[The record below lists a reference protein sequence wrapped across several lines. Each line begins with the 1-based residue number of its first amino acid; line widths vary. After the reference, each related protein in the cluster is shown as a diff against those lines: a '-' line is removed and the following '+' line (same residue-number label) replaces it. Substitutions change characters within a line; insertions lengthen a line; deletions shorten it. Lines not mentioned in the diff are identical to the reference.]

1 VLVYSLT
8 KKSCLVAACH
18 DLSIEQYVL
27 LKRPLVRVF
36 NMSSKTAE
44 SIIRAYYQA
53 LNEKDMISFF
63 DLLADD
69 VIHDV
74 NEGVQEQGK
83 TAFRFFMNRV
93 NRNYD
98 EQISELAIM
107 FDESCNKAAA
117 EFMVE
122 GRYLESEF
130 SLPEA
135 NGQYYKIKGGTFF
148 ELRDNLIVRV
158 TSYYNL
164 AEWVKQVEQ
173 TDY

>member
-1 VLVYSLT
+1 
-8 KKSCLVAACH
+8 
-18 DLSIEQYVL
+18 
-27 LKRPLVRVF
+27 
-36 NMSSKTAE
+36 MSSKAAE
-44 SIIRAYYQA
+44 SITRAYYQA

-69 VIHDV
+69 VVHDV

-93 NRNYD
+93 NRHYD
-98 EQISELAIM
+98 EQISDVSIM
-107 FDESCNKAAA
+107 LDETAEKAAA

-122 GRYLESEF
+122 GHYLESEF

-135 NGQYYKIKGGTFF
+135 KGQYYKIKGGTFF

-164 AEWVKQVEQ
+164 AEWVQQIEQ

>member
-1 VLVYSLT
+1 
-8 KKSCLVAACH
+8 
-18 DLSIEQYVL
+18 
-27 LKRPLVRVF
+27 
-36 NMSSKTAE
+36 MSSKAAE

-69 VIHDV
+69 VVHDV

-93 NRNYD
+93 NRHYD
-98 EQISELAIM
+98 EQISDVSIM
-107 FDESCNKAAA
+107 LDETAEKAAA

-122 GRYLESEF
+122 GHYLESEF

-135 NGQYYKIKGGTFF
+135 KGQYYKIKGGTFF

-164 AEWVKQVEQ
+164 AEWVQQIEQ

>member
-1 VLVYSLT
+1 M
-8 KKSCLVAACH
+8 
-18 DLSIEQYVL
+18 
-27 LKRPLVRVF
+27 RPQDRVF
-36 NMSSKTAE
+36 DMSSKTAE
-44 SIIRAYYQA
+44 SIIHAYYQA

-63 DLLADD
+63 DLLSDD
-69 VIHDV
+69 VVHDV
-74 NEGVQEQGK
+74 NEGVQEHGK

-98 EQISELAIM
+98 EQISDVSIM
-107 FDESCNKAAA
+107 LDNACNKAAA

-130 SLPEA
+130 SLPDA
-135 NGQYYKIKGGTFF
+135 KGQYYKIKGGTFF

-164 AEWVKQVEQ
+164 AEWVKQIEQ

>member
-1 VLVYSLT
+1 M
-8 KKSCLVAACH
+8 
-18 DLSIEQYVL
+18 
-27 LKRPLVRVF
+27 RPKVRVL
-36 NMSSKTAE
+36 NMSSKIAE

-69 VIHDV
+69 VVHDV
-74 NEGVQEQGK
+74 NEGVQEHGK

-98 EQISELAIM
+98 EQVSDISIM

-130 SLPEA
+130 ALPEA
-135 NGQYYKIKGGTFF
+135 KGQHYKIKGGTFF

>member
-1 VLVYSLT
+1 
-8 KKSCLVAACH
+8 
-18 DLSIEQYVL
+18 
-27 LKRPLVRVF
+27 
-36 NMSSKTAE
+36 MSSKAAE
-44 SIIRAYYQA
+44 SIIRAYYRA

-69 VIHDV
+69 VVHDV

-93 NRNYD
+93 NRHYD
-98 EQISELAIM
+98 EQISDVSIM
-107 FDESCNKAAA
+107 LDETAEKAAA

-122 GRYLESEF
+122 GHYLESEF

-135 NGQYYKIKGGTFF
+135 KGQYYKIKGGTFF

-164 AEWVKQVEQ
+164 AEWVQQIEQ